1 MIKTFES
8 PVGLGDTIYYLEKIG
23 YDKFRVGEGIVNKAC
38 FTSRTISFGIKGKE
52 GLFVMGSRSSIYK
65 KELEIQKDI
74 YERKYIFDQY
84 YNKNNKVDLEMYK
97 SYIEAEIEYKIYTA
111 LNLRSES
118 TPRIYIQNRFN
129 VDLIKENDKI
139 NLYIKLRVSNKK
151 EAIALS
157 KEIKKLLHKL
167 SKIDNKNIEFI

>member
-1 MIKTFES
+1 
-8 PVGLGDTIYYLEKIG
+8 
-23 YDKFRVGEGIVNKAC
+23 
-38 FTSRTISFGIKGKE
+38 
-52 GLFVMGSRSSIYK
+52 
-65 KELEIQKDI
+65 
-74 YERKYIFDQY
+74 
-84 YNKNNKVDLEMYK
+84 MYK

-118 TPRIYIQNRFN
+118 TPRIYIQNRFS

-151 EAIALS
+151 EAIILS
-157 KEIKKLLHKL
+157 KEIKKLLHRF